1 VPSVD
6 ELAASI
12 RAAIDQSRDL
22 IAGLDASREQATEL
36 RDALGALGVEA
47 KAAQATLI
55 VDSLEVKQAE
65 ASAITAG
72 LESALAAVEAIRS
85 GTAGGGGGSA
95 PPGPPLSPTAPLPRP
110 LQPGPDL
117 ARAEFD
123 DRKLTK
129 YALNPEHPVG
139 GNKARVIKSRT
150 GLGLNDAAEVKRQ
163 ILEKAPAAE
172 PIMGDTDEHG
182 TRWKVDVE
190 LTGPDGTMKVRTG
203 WIADAAGKTRLVT
216 ISFPPKGER

>member
-1 VPSVD
+1 MPSVD

-12 RAAIDQSRDL
+12 RAAIDQIRDL
-22 IAGLDASREQATEL
+22 LVGLGTSREQATEL
-36 RDALGALGVEA
+36 RDAFGALGAEA

-55 VDSLEVKQAE
+55 VDSLEEMQAE

-72 LESALAAVEAIRS
+72 LESALAAVEAARH
-85 GTAGGGGGSA
+85 GTSGGGGGSA
-95 PPGPPLSPTAPLPRP
+95 SRGLPVPPTAAARSSR
-110 LQPGPDL
+110 PGPDL

-123 DRKLTK
+123 DRKLTE

-150 GLGLNDAAEVKRQ
+150 GLGLDDAAEVKRQ

-182 TRWKVDVE
+182 TRWKADVE

>member
-6 ELAASI
+6 TLASAI
-12 RAAIDQSRDL
+12 RAALDQTRHL
-22 IAGLDASREQATEL
+22 IAAIAASSESAAEC
-36 RDALGALGVEA
+36 RDQVTMLGVARSADQLGTTVDRIEEGQ
-47 KAAQATLI
+47 AQAQAMAER
-55 VDSLEVKQAE
+55 LEA
-65 ASAITAG
+65 
-72 LESALAAVEAIRS
+72 ALAAVEAART
-85 GTAGGGGGSA
+85 GAKGGGGRGMPPTSRTPDA
-95 PPGPPLSPTAPLPRP
+95 PSPGPHRS
-110 LQPGPDL
+110 GPNL

-150 GLGLNDAAEVKRQ
+150 GLGIDDAAEVKRQ

-172 PIMGDTDEHG
+172 PIKGDTDEHG

-203 WIADAAGKTRLVT
+203 WITDTTGKTRLVT

>member
-22 IAGLDASREQATEL
+22 IAGLGESREQATEL
-36 RDALGALGVEA
+36 RDELGMLGVVT
-47 KAAQATLI
+47 KAAQVGSI
-55 VDSLEVKQAE
+55 VDSLEEMQAK
-65 ASAITAG
+65 ASTITAG
-72 LESALAAVEAIRS
+72 FESSLAKAEAIRI
-85 GTAGGGGGSA
+85 GTADGGGGGA
-95 PPGPPLSPTAPLPRP
+95 TPGPPLSPSARP
-110 LQPGPDL
+110 SGSNRPGPDL
-117 ARAEFD
+117 ARADFD
-123 DRKLTK
+123 DRKLTE

-150 GLGLNDAAEVKRQ
+150 GLGLEGAAEVKRQ

-190 LTGPDGTMKVRTG
+190 LTGPEGTMKVRTG
-203 WIADAAGKTRLVT
+203 WIADATGKTRLVT
-216 ISFPPKGER
+216 ISFPPKG

>member
-1 VPSVD
+1 
-6 ELAASI
+6 
-12 RAAIDQSRDL
+12 
-22 IAGLDASREQATEL
+22 
-36 RDALGALGVEA
+36 
-47 KAAQATLI
+47 

>member
-1 VPSVD
+1 MPNSP
-6 ELAASI
+6 
-12 RAAIDQSRDL
+12 
-22 IAGLDASREQATEL
+22 
-36 RDALGALGVEA
+36 RDAV
-47 KAAQATLI
+47 
-55 VDSLEVKQAE
+55 
-65 ASAITAG
+65 
-72 LESALAAVEAIRS
+72 
-85 GTAGGGGGSA
+85 
-95 PPGPPLSPTAPLPRP
+95 PGQNRPPLPRP

-129 YALNPEHPVG
+129 YALNPQHPVG

-163 ILEKAPAAE
+163 ILENAPAAE

>member
-1 VPSVD
+1 MASIDTLVAAIH
-6 ELAASI
+6 EALARIHNLAAHITASKDLGQEL
-12 RAAIDQSRDL
+12 RHRLTELGAKSKVAQASAI
-22 IAGLDASREQATEL
+22 IAGLEENHARTN
-36 RDALGALGVEA
+36 GM
-47 KAAQATLI
+47 AAQ
-55 VDSLEVKQAE
+55 LEA
-65 ASAITAG
+65 
-72 LESALAAVEAIRS
+72 ALAATEAMRTGQS
-85 GTAGGGGGSA
+85 RTSAESPRSA
-95 PPGPPLSPTAPLPRP
+95 PTPQALEPPGESI
-110 LQPGPDL
+110 QPGPDL

-150 GLGLNDAAEVKRQ
+150 GLGLDDAAEVKRQ
-163 ILEKAPAAE
+163 ILEKAPTAE

-182 TRWKVDVE
+182 TRWKVDVD
-190 LTGPDGTMKVRTG
+190 LTGPDGTMKVRTA